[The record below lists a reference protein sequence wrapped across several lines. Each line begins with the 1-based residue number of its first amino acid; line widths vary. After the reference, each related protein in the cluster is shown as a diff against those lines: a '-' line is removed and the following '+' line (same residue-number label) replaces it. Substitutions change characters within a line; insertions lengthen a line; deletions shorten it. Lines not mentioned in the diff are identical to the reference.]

1 MNNAY
6 HNNEHE
12 ANEEQLKV
20 NIDDLDRIK
29 KRTLEEPLI
38 LSNTKSI
45 VPVVSQNNPTVKVPH
60 NDFVLEKNVG

>member
-6 HNNEHE
+6 QNEHE

-38 LSNTKSI
+38 LPNTKSI

-60 NDFVLEKNVG
+60 NDVVLEKNVE

>member
-6 HNNEHE
+6 HNEHE

-38 LSNTKSI
+38 LPNTKSI

-60 NDFVLEKNVG
+60 NDVVLDKNVE